1 MSLFTF
7 FSGSGNNAFKNQV
20 KAINNNE
27 ALTDMEKMEA
37 IDSLLNPVSVVPT
50 TVLLSAVLIS
60 DSVGGFH
67 CQICSRDAFCE
78 CRESLYVDGYQIYE
92 ILQSQRSYL

>member
-27 ALTDMEKMEA
+27 ALSDTEKMEE
-37 IDSLLNPVSVVPT
+37 INLLLNPVSVVP
-50 TVLLSAVLIS
+50 SGAVIFS
-60 DSVGGFH
+60 DTLEYAKF
-67 CQICSRDAFCE
+67 E
-78 CRESLYVDGYQIYE
+78 DG
-92 ILQSQRSYL
+92 SYAIAI

>member
-27 ALTDMEKMEA
+27 ALSDTEKMEA
-37 IDSLLNPVSVVPT
+37 IDLLLNPILDFGITFQGTRVSYKGT
-50 TVLLSAVLIS
+50 TINYMGVN
-60 DSVGGFH
+60 
-67 CQICSRDAFCE
+67 
-78 CRESLYVDGYQIYE
+78 
-92 ILQSQRSYL
+92 

>member
-27 ALTDMEKMEA
+27 ALSDTEKMEA
-37 IDSLLNPVSVVPT
+37 IDLLLNPIVIDSDFGITFQGTRVS
-50 TVLLSAVLIS
+50 
-60 DSVGGFH
+60 
-67 CQICSRDAFCE
+67 
-78 CRESLYVDGYQIYE
+78 YQGETINYMGVN
-92 ILQSQRSYL
+92 